1 MTIKKFTSI
10 ILSIVFVFSL
20 FVLPVSAE
28 EVYDDAVELALGE
41 KITINFTDEVWDK
54 YIKFVADKTMTVSVS
69 SETADG
75 SDPYCMVFDADG
87 TDIASADDSYAGY
100 DFICKFEVTEG
111 ETYYILV
118 TVYDIGPAT
127 TVVSLACGHNY
138 TDGICGDC
146 GEECAHDVLNDFGE
160 CECGQYFDGGD
171 LVTGENS
178 FAFEL
183 NEAKYYRFIPEEDG
197 IYMLRSASAE
207 SDPYCYLYDADC
219 EYLNSADD
227 IDEDLNFE
235 LFYVFEA
242 GERYFFELG
251 DYYDVAEWTATLE
264 KLTHGDDNG
273 EHVYYFEEEY
283 YGTCQEVSYSAGI
296 YCEDCGKYIYGHEV
310 LGYGFHEDADNDA
323 KCDFCGIVL
332 YEEPSAPDI
341 LGGFIVMV
349 IQFFKNFFLTLFTM
363 LGIW

>member
-1 MTIKKFTSI
+1 MTIRKLTSI

-69 SETADG
+69 SETADE

-160 CECGQYFDGGD
+160 CECGQYFEGED
-171 LVTGENS
+171 LVVGKNS
-178 FAFEL
+178 FAFESA
-183 NEAKYYRFIPEEDG
+183 ESKIYRFIPEEDG
-197 IYMLRSASAE
+197 IYTLRSTSAE
-207 SDPYCYLYDADC
+207 SDPYCNLYNADG
-219 EYLNSADD
+219 EYLNGADD
-227 IDEDLNFE
+227 SGEDLNFE
-235 LFYVFEA
+235 FFYIFEA
-242 GERYFFELG
+242 GESYFFESG
-251 DYYDVAEWTATLE
+251 DFNDFAEWTATLE
-264 KLTHGDDNG
+264 KFTHGDDEG
-273 EHVYYFEEEY
+273 EHVYSFEDEY
-283 YGTCQEVSYSAGI
+283 LGTCQEMCYSCGI
-296 YCEDCGKYIYGHEV
+296 YCETCGEYIMGHEGYGYGHHSDYD
-310 LGYGFHEDADNDA
+310 GDTR
-323 KCDFCGIVL
+323 CDFCGEVL
-332 YEEPSAPDI
+332 YEEPSAI
-341 LGGFIVMV
+341 ETLGGFIIRV
-349 IQFFKNFFLTLFTM
+349 IQFFKNFFLTLFTL